1 MQSYIV
7 VGQTVA
13 IEQTLDA
20 DVPDDVNLVESHGR
34 FHYLR
39 PVQVDGLVSD
49 SDHVR
54 FHFSGP
60 NGCRLE
66 FSGQQRRHEFRP
78 GNGGVDIGQHHVF
91 DPGSGVNTV

>member
-66 FSGQQRRHEFRP
+66 FSGQQSDSEAAEEKFWFFLGEKP
-78 GNGGVDIGQHHVF
+78 LKHVVLNF
-91 DPGSGVNTV
+91 